1 MTGTPVESVTASEDD
16 TACHETKHLQS
27 LQLDTINDFEE
38 PRDLRLKRLS
48 GLENLSRLCLHG
60 RIDNPFFII
69 NTNGLPQSLTYL
81 KLVRSCLSEDP
92 MHVLQKLRN
101 LRYLWL
107 LNSYIGK
114 TMECDR
120 GGFPQLLVLK
130 FEKLGELEDF
140 YVHEQA
146 MQKLVGFEID
156 TCRSLKIPS
165 LKQLKTLHQ
174 WKLTKMPN
182 MFTKTIKETKGKI
195 WNNLAESPAIIV
207 NGEPEPM
214 VYPRD
219 FEVVFLSILYSLIL

>member
-1 MTGTPVESVTASEDD
+1 MTQHVM
-16 TACHETKHLQS
+16 KLRHLQS
-27 LQLDTINDFEE
+27 LQLDTTNDFEA

-69 NTNGLPQSLTYL
+69 NTNYGLSQSLTYL

-107 LNSYIGK
+107 LNSYTGK

-120 GGFPQLLVLK
+120 RGFPLLLVLK

-156 TCRSLKIPS
+156 TCRSLKIPGS

>member
-1 MTGTPVESVTASEDD
+1 M
-16 TACHETKHLQS
+16 KLRHLQS
-27 LQLDTINDFEE
+27 LQLDTTNDFEE

-48 GLENLSRLCLHG
+48 GLQNLSRLCLQG

-69 NTNGLPQSLTYL
+69 NTNYGLSQSLTYL

-92 MHVLQKLRN
+92 MHVLQKLHN

-107 LNSYIGK
+107 LNSYTGK

-120 GGFPQLLVLK
+120 GGFPHLLVLK

-156 TCRSLKIPS
+156 TCRSLKIPGS

-174 WKLTKMPN
+174 LKLTKMPK
-182 MFTKTIKETKGKI
+182 MFTKTIEETQGKI
-195 WNNLAESPAIIV
+195 WKNLAESPAIIV
-207 NGEPEPM
+207 NGESEPM

-219 FEVVFLSILYSLIL
+219 SEVVFLSILYSLIL